1 MKNFIKDV
9 PLATGIGDAF
19 GAGVE
24 FQDRDWIREKVDF
37 TKFINARHKIQVPK
51 EKQELFTKNYR
62 SWDYT
67 DDTEMTIGT
76 IKALM
81 SNKPFTEELLVQKW
95 QEEYKKGIRE
105 KGFGRNG
112 HGSMSWYYS
121 GEMSIDQI
129 RDFQRHRPNPGNAPA
144 MRAVPFGLI
153 PEHLINEYA
162 AINAKATHPNINAI
176 ISSQCIA
183 RATEFFLVK
192 NGKPN
197 ELITYC
203 QKTVALNEEYKT
215 YLNQVATLPV
225 YEKMNSDTFKI
236 LCGPQPIQ
244 EPYFLSGI
252 KGVPSDS
259 KYTTGSVLYILNQ
272 SQNPMDA
279 LRKSVN
285 LGGDVDSVAS
295 ITIAIMAGRTGLNS
309 IPKFMLERV
318 EGKKYLEGIGTAF
331 EEWISQF

>member
-1 MKNFIKDV
+1 MPI
-9 PLATGIGDAF
+9 T
-19 GAGVE
+19 
-24 FQDRDWIREKVDF
+24 
-37 TKFINARHKIQVPK
+37 K
-51 EKQELFTKNYR
+51 EKIYLRLKN
-62 SWDYT
+62 
-67 DDTEMTIGT
+67 E
-76 IKALM
+76 
-81 SNKPFTEELLVQKW
+81 
-95 QEEYKKGIRE
+95 
-105 KGFGRNG
+105 
-112 HGSMSWYYS
+112 
-121 GEMSIDQI
+121 
-129 RDFQRHRPNPGNAPA
+129 
-144 MRAVPFGLI
+144 
-153 PEHLINEYA
+153 
-162 AINAKATHPNINAI
+162 
-176 ISSQCIA
+176 
-183 RATEFFLVK
+183 
-192 NGKPN
+192 KPN

-285 LGGDVDSVAS
+285 LGGDVDSVVS

-318 EGKKYLEGIGTAF
+318 EGKKYLEGIGNAF